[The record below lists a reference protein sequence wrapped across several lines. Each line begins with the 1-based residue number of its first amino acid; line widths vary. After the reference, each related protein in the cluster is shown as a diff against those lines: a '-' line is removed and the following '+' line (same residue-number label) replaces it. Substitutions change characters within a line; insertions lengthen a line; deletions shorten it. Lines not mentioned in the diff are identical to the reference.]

1 MRLMRFLALLG
12 QLGLPPS
19 RGAATQGVRK
29 GSNCRQALVPLRLRH
44 LLGHSLASC
53 LRPVHLLLCLL
64 ALPLL
69 R

>member
-12 QLGLPPS
+12 QLDLTPS
-19 RGAATQGVRK
+19 RGAATQGVQE
-29 GSNCRQALVPLRLRH
+29 GSRCRQALVPLRLRH

-53 LRPVHLLLCLL
+53 LLPVHPLLCLL
-64 ALPLL
+64 ASPLL